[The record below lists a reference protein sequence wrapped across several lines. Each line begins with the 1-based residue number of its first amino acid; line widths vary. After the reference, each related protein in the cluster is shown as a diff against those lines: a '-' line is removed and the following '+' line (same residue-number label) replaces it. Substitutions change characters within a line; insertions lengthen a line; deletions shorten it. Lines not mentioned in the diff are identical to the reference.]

1 MPRAAVSPLLG
12 PLAEICPQGVSFY
25 IANHRKEVTVFF
37 NRKRFKPPLI
47 KMPGSHGLVTRVPTH
62 GVRVG
67 QPSKKVRYLMIV
79 NGPDHKVPVVRHHA
93 VGEDRKRFV
102 QQGFSQHFHE
112 RLVVAST
119 LEQSEPG
126 NRAVEHVIAGSRG
139 AETWSARHLRV
150 RRFRCNGQR
159 SMQSIE
165 RVYARS
171 LVESSLQK
179 RDAALFEYEKELR
192 PLFLSE
198 YEKELR
204 PLFLRY
210 RAWRQRSLQ

>member
-1 MPRAAVSPLLG
+1 
-12 PLAEICPQGVSFY
+12 
-25 IANHRKEVTVFF
+25 
-37 NRKRFKPPLI
+37 
-47 KMPGSHGLVTRVPTH
+47 
-62 GVRVG
+62 
-67 QPSKKVRYLMIV
+67 
-79 NGPDHKVPVVRHHA
+79 
-93 VGEDRKRFV
+93 
-102 QQGFSQHFHE
+102 
-112 RLVVAST
+112 
-119 LEQSEPG
+119 
-126 NRAVEHVIAGSRG
+126 VIAGSRG

-150 RRFRCNGQR
+150 RRFRCDGQR